1 MSTTRVSSA
10 RPETVDSTP
19 SVLRRGRGK
28 HRRPAPP
35 SRINRA
41 AVIGAAAAIPLTGL
55 ALPGT
60 AQAASTSTWD
70 RLAECESGGN
80 WSINTGNGYYGG
92 LQFSAG
98 TWRAFGGEQF
108 AKRADLASRAEQITT
123 AERVLDEQGWGAWPA
138 CSRKLG
144 LDRADAEGTPS
155 VMKEQRA
162 REAQEASEA
171 QRKAERGAERR
182 AAREAEAQ
190 RQADAAAE
198 PTFAEASEPTPQTAP
213 APAQT
218 APAQPA
224 PVSPTSLLSIL
235 GADPKL
241 P

>member
-1 MSTTRVSSA
+1 MSTSRVSSA
-10 RPETVDSTP
+10 RPETTDSRSA
-19 SVLRRGRGK
+19 SVAGPRGSRGK
-28 HRRPAPP
+28 HRKPAPP
-35 SRINRA
+35 SRLNRA

-92 LQFSAG
+92 LQFSGG
-98 TWRAFGGEQF
+98 TWRAFGGEKF
-108 AKRADLASRAEQITT
+108 AKRADLASRVEQITT

-144 LDRADAEGTPS
+144 LDRSDAEGTPS

-162 REAQEASEA
+162 REAEQAKEA
-171 QRKAERGAERR
+171 QRKAGRGAERR
-182 AAREAEAQ
+182 ADRQAEAQ
-190 RQADAAAE
+190 PQAAAE
-198 PTFAEASEPTPQTAP
+198 PTFSEASEPAPQT

-218 APAQPA
+218 APAA
-224 PVSPTSLLSIL
+224 PVNPAGLLSIL
-235 GADPKL
+235 GADPKT